1 MHDFKNKLYNRLAEK
16 PHPLFIFHD
25 TVIPAA
31 TIWVGVRAWTKYFR
45 EIGLNPGDRILLAY
59 PESPAFVH
67 IVFASIWEK
76 LTLAVI
82 RPDTLDNALIEKLDV
97 RLVITSKDFPYSISP
112 DTMGM
117 PPGII
122 ELRQSQKEK
131 YPEVRFILQ
140 SSGST
145 GNPKLVCLTEI
156 GILSVI
162 HTHNKVFESKSAVVL
177 SILPWTHCFGLV
189 LDLFLSTFNAD
200 SIVRDP
206 ESGRNLD
213 SIFTNSK
220 KYRITHLSSVPL
232 VLERILQ
239 RSNGK
244 SFLQSLESG
253 IVGGAPISNLLAEHL
268 KNTNLRVGYGQT
280 EASPGISLGDK
291 GVFFP
296 NYIGHPVGCEVK
308 NSEIGELLFRGE
320 NSFYGYW
327 KVGAIETFPENA
339 WIRTGDIVEEKK
351 EGLFFSG
358 RLDFSFKLPS
368 GVMIQPEQIEEDLKK
383 KVKLIS
389 NCILFYNNGI
399 YLLFSSYDD
408 KQESDIVYLIHEN
421 IRPLL
426 KNTSLTVKSLLS
438 SEWIISPKGGIDR
451 KAMLEKG
458 KLFNRE

>member
-1 MHDFKNKLYNRLAEK
+1 MNFKNLLYNQLAEK
-16 PHPLFIFHD
+16 PHPLFVFHD

-31 TIWVGVRAWTKYFR
+31 TIWIGVRAWMKYFR
-45 EIGLNPGDRILLAY
+45 EIGLNNGDRILLAY

-67 IVFASIWEK
+67 IVFAAIWEK
-76 LTLAVI
+76 LTLVI
-82 RPDTLDNALIEKLDV
+82 LRPDTPDNALIETLDV
-97 RLVITSKDFPYSISP
+97 RLVITSKISAYSICP

-117 PPGII
+117 PSGII
-122 ELRQSQKEK
+122 ELRESQKQK

-145 GNPKLVCLTEI
+145 GNPKLVCLTEK

-162 HTHNKVFESKSAVVL
+162 HTHSKAFESKSAVVL
-177 SILPWTHCFGLV
+177 SILPWGHCFGLV
-189 LDLFLSTFNAD
+189 LDLLISTFNAEC
-200 SIVRDP
+200 IVRDM
-206 ESGRNLD
+206 ENGKNLD
-213 SIFTNSK
+213 LICINAK
-220 KYRITHLSSVPL
+220 KYNVSHLSSVPL

-239 RSNGK
+239 RPNGK
-244 SFLQSLESG
+244 SFLQSLASG

-280 EASPGISLGDK
+280 EATPGICLGDR

-296 NYIGHPVGCEVK
+296 NYIGNPLGCEVK
-308 NSEIGELLFRGE
+308 ISEIGELLFRGE

-327 KVGAIETFPENA
+327 KLDAIETLPENS
-339 WIRTGDIVEEKK
+339 WIQTGDIVEEKK

-358 RLDFSFKLPS
+358 RLDFSFKLPN
-368 GVMIQPEQIEEDLKK
+368 GVMIHPEQIEENLKK

-399 YLLFSSYDD
+399 YLLFSSDD
-408 KQESDIVYLIHEN
+408 NRQDGEIINLIRESIH
-421 IRPLL
+421 PLL
-426 KNTSLTVKSLLS
+426 KNTSLTIKPLLS
-438 SEWIISPKGGIDR
+438 SEWILSPKGGIDR

-458 KLFNRE
+458 KLFYRE

>member
-1 MHDFKNKLYNRLAEK
+1 LNFKNKLYNRLAEK
-16 PHPLFIFHD
+16 PHPLFVFHD

-45 EIGLNPGDRILLAY
+45 ELGLNAGDRILLAY

-67 IVFASIWEK
+67 IVFAAIWEK
-76 LTLAVI
+76 LTLVI
-82 RPDTLDNALIEKLDV
+82 LRPDTLDNALIEKLDV
-97 RLVITSKDFPYSISP
+97 RLVITSKDFPYSVSP

-117 PPGII
+117 PPDKI
-122 ELRQSQKEK
+122 ELRHSSQEK
-131 YPEVRFILQ
+131 YPDVRFILQ

-145 GNPKLVCLTEI
+145 GNPKLVCLSEK

-162 HTHNKVFESKSAVVL
+162 HTHSKVFESKTAVVL
-177 SILPWTHCFGLV
+177 SILPWSHCFGLV

-200 SIVRDP
+200 SIVRDA

-213 SIFTNSK
+213 SLFSNSK
-220 KYRITHLSSVPL
+220 KYNITYLSSVPL
-232 VLERILQ
+232 ILERILQ
-239 RSNGK
+239 RANGK
-244 SFLQSLESG
+244 SFLHSLESG

-280 EASPGISLGDK
+280 EATPGICLGEK

-296 NYIGHPVGCEVK
+296 NYIGNPLGCEVAI
-308 NSEIGELLFRGE
+308 SEIGELLFRGE
-320 NSFYGYW
+320 NAFYGYW
-327 KVGAIETFPENA
+327 KVSALEKFKENN
-339 WIRTGDIVEEKK
+339 WIRTGDIVEERK

-389 NCILFYNNGI
+389 NCILFYNNGL

-408 KQESDIVYLIHEN
+408 KQESDIVNLIPEN
-421 IRPLL
+421 IHPLL
-426 KNTSLTVKSLLS
+426 KNTSLTIKFLLS
-438 SEWIISPKGGIDR
+438 SEWILSPKGGVDR

-458 KLFNRE
+458 KSFYRE